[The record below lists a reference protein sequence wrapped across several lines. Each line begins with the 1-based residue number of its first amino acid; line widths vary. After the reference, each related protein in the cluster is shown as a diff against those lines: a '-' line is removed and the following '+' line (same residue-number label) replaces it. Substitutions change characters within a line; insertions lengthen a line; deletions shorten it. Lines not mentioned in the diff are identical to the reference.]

1 MPAARSLTTT
11 SKQPWNSDDY
21 FPLTSALSSLCDVSG
36 VCDTEITFHSSYW
49 LNTSSQ
55 DFDKVNEENK
65 DKFPETNDD
74 IEVVLEPL
82 DTTLLDQYISHGI

>member
-1 MPAARSLTTT
+1 M
-11 SKQPWNSDDY
+11 
-21 FPLTSALSSLCDVSG
+21 CC
-36 VCDTEITFHSSYW
+36 VCAVTFHSSYW

-82 DTTLLDQYISHGI
+82 DTTLLDQYISHKI